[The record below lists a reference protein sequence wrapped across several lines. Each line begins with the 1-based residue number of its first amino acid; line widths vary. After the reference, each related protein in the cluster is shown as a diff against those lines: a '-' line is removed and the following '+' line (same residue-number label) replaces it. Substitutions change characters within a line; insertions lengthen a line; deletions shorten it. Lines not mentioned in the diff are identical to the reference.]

1 MCMFTATCEKWKKT
15 SERAR
20 QSKPC
25 RRVVVAVISAITP
38 RRHIDINGTAFC
50 HMQIVI
56 GMWIEMRPTTALG
69 VKADTAVFFEATE
82 LCRRIA
88 ANLTWAFTRARKC
101 THFFFSSS
109 SLSVSFLRTHT
120 RRAEEPFLGSSLYHR
135 HTVFAGKH
143 SILFAGNLDDA
154 FCLPFFFFF
163 FVILRQFLPFSISF
177 CFDKGFRSA

>member
-101 THFFFSSS
+101 THFFF
-109 SLSVSFLRTHT
+109 
-120 RRAEEPFLGSSLYHR
+120 
-135 HTVFAGKH
+135 
-143 SILFAGNLDDA
+143 
-154 FCLPFFFFF
+154 FFFFICFLLTNPYPTSRGTLSWKLSLPQAYCFCGKAFHTFCRQPWRCLLPSF
-163 FVILRQFLPFSISF
+163 FFFCNTQTVSAVFYFFLLW
-177 CFDKGFRSA
+177 

>member
-1 MCMFTATCEKWKKT
+1 MQTHSC
-15 SERAR
+15 
-20 QSKPC
+20 QS
-25 RRVVVAVISAITP
+25 
-38 RRHIDINGTAFC
+38 
-50 HMQIVI
+50 HMGIYAST
-56 GMWIEMRPTTALG
+56 EMHPL
-69 VKADTAVFFEATE
+69 
-82 LCRRIA
+82 
-88 ANLTWAFTRARKC
+88 
-101 THFFFSSS
+101 FFF

-163 FVILRQFLPFSISF
+163 LILRQFLPFSFSF

>member
-1 MCMFTATCEKWKKT
+1 MCMFTAACDKWKKT
-15 SERAR
+15 SERTR

-25 RRVVVAVISAITP
+25 RRVVVAAISAITP
-38 RRHIDINGTAFC
+38 RRRIDIDGTAFC

-56 GMWIEMRPTTALG
+56 GMWIEMRPTALG
-69 VKADTAVFFEATE
+69 VNADTTVFFEATE

-101 THFFFSSS
+101 THFFFF

-163 FVILRQFLPFSISF
+163 FNTQTISAVFVFFLLW
-177 CFDKGFRSA
+177 